1 MLEST
6 VKKEVLKFEY
16 ELSQLRDQLR
26 DQGKHA
32 LESQRS
38 MQLRLEASLQ
48 DFTKKEV
55 IGEIKRL
62 KSEVAQ
68 D

>member
-48 DFTKKEV
+48 DYTKKEV
-55 IGEIKRL
+55 GGEIRRL